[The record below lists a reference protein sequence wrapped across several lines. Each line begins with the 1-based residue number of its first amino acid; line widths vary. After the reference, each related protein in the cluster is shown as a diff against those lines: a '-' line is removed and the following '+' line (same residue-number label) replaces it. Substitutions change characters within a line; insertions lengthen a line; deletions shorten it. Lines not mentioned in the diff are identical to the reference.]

1 MEHMKS
7 GFYNFN
13 CAIPLCVVTKIA
25 GTIKVVYT
33 SGISLNVYDTAVTTC
48 TERFYRYT
56 WGWHQRIVPKHVA
69 YNVILNKTPW
79 IKWKLCCTAFIVP
92 ISLGFSNVNVGN
104 ISVKLFILC
113 DLSRSKY
120 FRRKITNLFFFSWT
134 KTVTFFPEW
143 VWVMTSRTCTQAV
156 DKFSLNVCC
165 VVGYSDSDFSL
176 FSFGEFWHNSFNT
189 RATAATLL
197 QMPKY
202 L

>member
-1 MEHMKS
+1 MLTLETFQS
-7 GFYNFN
+7 NF
-13 CAIPLCVVTKIA
+13 LS
-25 GTIKVVYT
+25 Y
-33 SGISLNVYDTAVTTC
+33 
-48 TERFYRYT
+48 
-56 WGWHQRIVPKHVA
+56 
-69 YNVILNKTPW
+69 VILAGP
-79 IKWKLCCTAFIVP
+79 
-92 ISLGFSNVNVGN
+92 N
-104 ISVKLFILC
+104 ISVEKSQIF
-113 DLSRSKY
+113 
-120 FRRKITNLFFFSWT
+120 FFFSWT